1 MGTDKRRVGTLVH
14 VVQARDLEHLA
25 AMPPQLQPHGGDVG
39 ELASEDLGD
48 IVPVSVPLA
57 ERGEPVS
64 LLAAGARGQGT
75 TSRRGS
81 AGPPAS
87 CAAELC
93 RHPRHFAG
101 RHHSHRSLG
110 LERPG
115 EVRMQTR
122 AATLPSGSA
131 TQPPGPAY
139 RRDVAQDVPSEVLPV
154 GLGRAVAAVLK
165 DDVLSPEV
173 CHHQTPLLGGL
184 ARNLSLR
191 QEGREDTVRVRPQA
205 EPWGRSILSIRRD
218 PVPESALLTRSPQ
231 GKAVR
236 PGWTVPEDSPCL
248 PRPSRKPAQPQP
260 HLAELD

>member
-1 MGTDKRRVGTLVH
+1 
-14 VVQARDLEHLA
+14 
-25 AMPPQLQPHGGDVG
+25 
-39 ELASEDLGD
+39 
-48 IVPVSVPLA
+48 
-57 ERGEPVS
+57 
-64 LLAAGARGQGT
+64 
-75 TSRRGS
+75 
-81 AGPPAS
+81 
-87 CAAELC
+87 
-93 RHPRHFAG
+93 
-101 RHHSHRSLG
+101 
-110 LERPG
+110 
-115 EVRMQTR
+115 MQTR

-191 QEGREDTVRVRPQA
+191 QEGREDTVRARPQA

-236 PGWTVPEDSPCL
+236 PRWTVPEDSPCL